1 MLISKFFGKTKKSNF
16 IQILDSLRIKDGIV
30 FIRVSGF
37 THTFEAKNCRFSDE
51 NSYFDIENAQTVIS
65 PISIDSSDVIY
76 FTYTKKMDGRKDY
89 VSTQFTLNNSKN
101 YKKSNE
107 SFVSEFYKVNN
118 Q

>member
-76 FTYTKKMDGRKDY
+76 FTYKKKMDGRKDY
-89 VSTQFTLNNSKN
+89 VSTRFTLNNSKN

>member
-1 MLISKFFGKTKKSNF
+1 MKILDFLGKKKGSNF
-16 IQILDSLRIKDGIV
+16 IQILDSLRVKNGIV
-30 FIRVSGF
+30 SIRVSGF
-37 THTFEAKNCRFSDE
+37 THTFEAINCKFYDQ
-51 NSYFDIENAQTVIS
+51 NSHFDSSNARVEIA

-89 VSTQFTLNNSKN
+89 VSTRFTLNNSKN

>member
-1 MLISKFFGKTKKSNF
+1 MSIFKFFGKTKKSDF

-30 FIRVSGF
+30 FIRVAGF

-89 VSTQFTLNNSKN
+89 VSTRFALDNSKN